1 MPALA
6 LRISYAGELG
16 WELYTPTE
24 HGRYLWDQLFDA
36 GADLG
41 VVACGT
47 GAFNSLRMEKGYR
60 FAGVDMTRE
69 HTPFECGLGFTVH
82 FTKPRFNGR
91 DAALAARERGPRK
104 RLCCLVL
111 DDVNA
116 TCYGGEPLIRDG
128 HAVGYVTSADFG
140 YTVGRHVLLGWLP
153 PDLAQEG
160 TQVDVDIFGE
170 HHGATVTHEPLY
182 DPERRAPARLTT
194 PLPPLA
200 LRRPA

>member
-24 HGRYLWDQLFDA
+24 HGRYLWDQLFEA

-69 HTPFECGLGFTVH
+69 HTPFEAGLGFTVH

-91 DAALAARERGPRK
+91 EAALAARARGPAQAPALPRA
-104 RLCCLVL
+104 R
-111 DDVNA
+111 
-116 TCYGGEPLIRDG
+116 RRR
-128 HAVGYVTSADFG
+128 
-140 YTVGRHVLLGWLP
+140 RHLLR
-153 PDLAQEG
+153 
-160 TQVDVDIFGE
+160 
-170 HHGATVTHEPLY
+170 
-182 DPERRAPARLTT
+182 RRAARCATAMPSAT
-194 PLPPLA
+194 
-200 LRRPA
+200 

>member
-24 HGRYLWDQLFDA
+24 HGRYLWDQLFEA
-36 GADLG
+36 GAELG

-91 DAALAARERGPRK
+91 EAALAARARGPRK
-104 RLCCLVL
+104 LLRCLVL
-111 DDVNA
+111 DDVDA
-116 TCYGGEPLIRDG
+116 TRYGGEPLCATATPSATSR
-128 HAVGYVTSADFG
+128 APTSATPSG
-140 YTVGRHVLLGWLP
+140 TRAARWLP
-153 PDLAQEG
+153 PELAHEG
-160 TQVDVDIFGE
+160 AQVDVDIFG
-170 HHGATVTHEPLY
+170 GTS
-182 DPERRAPARLTT
+182 ARPSRTSRST
-194 PLPPLA
+194 IPG
-200 LRRPA
+200 